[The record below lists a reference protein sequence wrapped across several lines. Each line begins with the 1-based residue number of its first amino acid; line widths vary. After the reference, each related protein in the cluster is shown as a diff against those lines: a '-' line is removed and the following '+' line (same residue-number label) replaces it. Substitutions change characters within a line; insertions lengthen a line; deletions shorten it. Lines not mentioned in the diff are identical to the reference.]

1 ALNEGPR
8 WARLARR
15 SGLVLI
21 ALVSR
26 RRLVPR
32 LAQRARDDALG
43 DRLAEPEL
51 GVNGAQQEQLAEQ
64 VEPRRQQE
72 KQRELRA
79 VGVKAMSDPR
89 IKRERERQHLDGDA
103 REQCARKDLPYP
115 ERAVGHEAI

>member
-1 ALNEGPR
+1 MCLLLR
-8 WARLARR
+8 D
-15 SGLVLI
+15 LVGRPYLF
-21 ALVSR
+21 
-26 RRLVPR
+26 PR
-32 LAQRARDDALG
+32 LAERAGDDAFG
-43 DRLAEPEL
+43 GRLSEPEL
-51 GVNGAQQEQLAEQ
+51 VVDSAQQDQLAEQ